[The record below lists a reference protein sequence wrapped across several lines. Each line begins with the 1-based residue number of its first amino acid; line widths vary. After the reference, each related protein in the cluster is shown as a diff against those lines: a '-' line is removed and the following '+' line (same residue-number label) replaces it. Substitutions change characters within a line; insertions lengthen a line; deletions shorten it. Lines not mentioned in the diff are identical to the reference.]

1 MATTFDVLLWQ
12 TEASQLSQ
20 KQAFLEDVR
29 NGLSQKPYRVPS
41 RWFYDE
47 KGSELFK
54 KITELPE
61 YYLTRSEREILET
74 HRQELADYIGDQP
87 FNLIELGAGDGSKT
101 RLLLDQFKD
110 RTDFMYIPIDIS
122 QTAVTKLLSRVE
134 KDYPNL
140 NGHGLIAEYRD
151 GLSWVESRW
160 ERRNLVLFLG
170 SSIGNFEAQESRE
183 FLSNLRS
190 SLNPADYVLIG
201 FDLIKSESIL
211 IPAYN
216 DSRGVTA
223 QFNLN
228 LLARINR
235 QLGGEFDLSAFRHEA
250 VFNSGQGAMESYL
263 VSRQNQNIPI
273 ASLKQ
278 VVSFGKDDAIHTE
291 SSFKYT
297 LGQIDELA
305 RQSGFNIR
313 LNLTDSRRWFVDS
326 LWQVAV

>member
-1 MATTFDVLLWQ
+1 MSTTYDVLLWQ
-12 TEASQLSQ
+12 TEASQLNQ
-20 KQAFLEDVR
+20 QQAFLEDVR
-29 NGLSQKPYRVPS
+29 NGFSQKPYRLPS

-74 HRQELADYIGDQP
+74 HRRELADFIGDQP

-122 QTAVTKLLSRVE
+122 QTAVKKLLSRVE

-160 ERRNLVLFLG
+160 TRRNVVLFLG
-170 SSIGNFEAQESRE
+170 SSIGNFEAQESSE
-183 FLSNLRS
+183 FLRNLRS
-190 SLNPADYVLIG
+190 SLNPEDYVLIG

-211 IPAYN
+211 IPAYG

-223 QFNLN
+223 EFNLN

-235 QLGGEFDLSAFRHEA
+235 QLGGEFDLSTFRHEA

-263 VSRQNQNIPI
+263 VSRQNQNVPI
-273 ASLKQ
+273 ASLERA
-278 VVSFGKDDAIHTE
+278 VSFEKDDAIHTE

-305 RQSGFNIR
+305 RQSGFNIK
-313 LNLTDSRRWFVDS
+313 LNLM
-326 LWQVAV
+326 